1 MTFENIAASELQYVQ
16 DRKKGS
22 KWTGSKYES
31 IKDASMTVKGDFGE
45 RVAQQCL
52 QFLGID
58 AEIINGGKGEFDIL
72 CESINTRFE
81 NKLAT
86 EDTNY
91 SFQFNGIKL
100 DVNYDY
106 VFCLG
111 VTPDELLFEIVP
123 KGDFKKFGSFVPMT
137 KDGKDSWKMTVRKN
151 RLQKYSENNLR
162 QRLYELGIIGNR
174 LYSVPTNVPVAL

>member
-1 MTFENIAASELQYVQ
+1 MSSFETIAASELQYVQ
-16 DRKKGS
+16 DRRKGS
-22 KWTGSKYES
+22 KWTGSKYED

-72 CESINTRFE
+72 CESISTTGDSILTKLE

-86 EDTNY
+86 EDTSY

-123 KGDFKKFGSFVPMT
+123 KGDFKKYGSFVPMT
-137 KDGKDSWKMTVRKN
+137 KDGKDSWKLTIIKK

-162 QRLYELGIIGNR
+162 QRLNELGLING
-174 LYSVPTNVPVAL
+174 

>member
-1 MTFENIAASELQYVQ
+1 MSSFETIAASELQYVQ

-22 KWTGSKYES
+22 KWTGSTYED

-45 RVAQQCL
+45 RVAQRCL
-52 QFLGID
+52 QSLGID

-72 CESINTRFE
+72 CESINTKFE

-123 KGDFKKFGSFVPMT
+123 KGDFKKYGSFVPMT
-137 KDGKDSWKMTVRKN
+137 KDGKDSWKLTIIKKRMR
-151 RLQKYSENNLR
+151 KYSVNNLR
-162 QRLYELGIIGNR
+162 QRLNELGLING
-174 LYSVPTNVPVAL
+174 